1 MTDQSRRSRRGPQ
14 IAAQRPDPSP
24 IAPNRARFG
33 IITFST
39 QVSGEPGPGQ
49 CPDNGGAYR
58 SSAHAI
64 ACRALGLRHIRT
76 RPYRPRTNG
85 KAERFI
91 RTMLGGWAYE
101 RPPTTSAERRLALSA
116 FLDHYNTQRPHRS
129 LNRQTPAERL
139 AERTKT
145 VAVTSSRAPKAAP
158 IRCPN

>member
-1 MTDQSRRSRRGPQ
+1 MSGPLSRSGR
-14 IAAQRPDPSP
+14 
-24 IAPNRARFG
+24 
-33 IITFST
+33 TE
-39 QVSGEPGPGQ
+39 VS

-145 VAVTSSRAPKAAP
+145 VAAY
-158 IRCPN
+158 I